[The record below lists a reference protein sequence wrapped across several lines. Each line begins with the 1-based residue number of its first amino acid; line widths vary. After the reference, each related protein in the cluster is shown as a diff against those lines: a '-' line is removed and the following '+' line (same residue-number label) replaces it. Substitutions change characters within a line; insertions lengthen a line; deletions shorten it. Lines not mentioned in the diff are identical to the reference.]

1 MNPVPVKPRSS
12 PAATVVAVSVRV
24 GGSGGYGWEWAGWA
38 PMRGAAAR
46 TAEAAV
52 VAKAAR
58 HFDDAVIA
66 FTLLKWNQATAWSDP
81 EYGMCIDSAE

>member
-1 MNPVPVKPRSS
+1 M
-12 PAATVVAVSVRV
+12 T
-24 GGSGGYGWEWAGWA
+24 GT
-38 PMRGAAAR
+38 AAR
-46 TAEAAV
+46 TAEAAA

-66 FTLLKWNQATAWSDP
+66 FTLLKCNQATAWSDP